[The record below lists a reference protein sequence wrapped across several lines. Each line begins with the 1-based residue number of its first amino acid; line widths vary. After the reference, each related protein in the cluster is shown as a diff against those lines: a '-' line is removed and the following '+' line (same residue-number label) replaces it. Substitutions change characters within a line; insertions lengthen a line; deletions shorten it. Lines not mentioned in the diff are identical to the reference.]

1 MVIYPLPTTTSCLS
15 FVGYVVQGSNGEY
28 VFLREEERVELVKR
42 AAEMAS
48 PDKIIVAGAGC
59 ECKYSHVQH
68 LQVALLFPDNLFP
81 SKNSLRN

>member
-1 MVIYPLPTTTSCLS
+1 MVIYPLPTTLSFLS

-59 ECKYSHVQH
+59 ECKYMYSISKLHFSSQIIN
-68 LQVALLFPDNLFP
+68 FPQ
-81 SKNSLRN
+81 KIV

>member
-1 MVIYPLPTTTSCLS
+1 
-15 FVGYVVQGSNGEY
+15 

-59 ECKYSHVQH
+59 ECKYMYSISKLHFCSQIIY
-68 LQVALLFPDNLFP
+68 FPQ
-81 SKNSLRN
+81 KIV